1 MARGFPLNFSQKNK
15 QKTRCGAPSG
25 LTSLPRPFT
34 PFPENDS
41 PENNDRRGKNGS
53 ETQSS
58 AELRRTSRSRRGR
71 QGRDSALSLSHPGWL
86 SFARGRLH
94 ARSYIHGIVCG
105 RTLPSMAEFLAI
117 CDYFGISPALFF
129 DEECE
134 TGVLLTRLNKNAR
147 DLTEDD
153 LAYLVAL
160 AERLGKK

>member
-1 MARGFPLNFSQKNK
+1 MNPDFIRNRI
-15 QKTRCGAPSG
+15 T
-25 LTSLPRPFT
+25 
-34 PFPENDS
+34 
-41 PENNDRRGKNGS
+41 
-53 ETQSS
+53 
-58 AELRRTSRSRRGR
+58 ELRIQKDVSEHRM
-71 QGRDSALSLSHPGWL
+71 SLDLG
-86 SFARGRLH
+86 H

>member
-1 MARGFPLNFSQKNK
+1 MNPDFIRNRITELRIQKNVSEH
-15 QKTRCGAPSG
+15 RM
-25 LTSLPRPFT
+25 SL
-34 PFPENDS
+34 DL
-41 PENNDRRGKNGS
+41 G
-53 ETQSS
+53 
-58 AELRRTSRSRRGR
+58 
-71 QGRDSALSLSHPGWL
+71 
-86 SFARGRLH
+86 H

-117 CDYFGISPALFF
+117 CEYFDISPALFF
-129 DEECE
+129 DEKCE